1 MMRCVRAPPL
11 MLRALRKMF
20 LEILGLGAIGSPLV
34 LAWSLSEQVSVATY
48 VLVLLAFSA
57 AIVTLLIGVIFAT
70 LPIQYFRHRR
80 AFRDAVR
87 RRGELSE
94 DEREKARLRRLAPQS
109 SAYRDPRVT
118 PWWEW

>member
-1 MMRCVRAPPL
+1 
-11 MLRALRKMF
+11 MLRALRKVF
-20 LEILGLGAIGSPLV
+20 FEILGLGAIGLPLI
-34 LAWSLSEQVSVATY
+34 LAWSWSEHVSVAAY

-57 AIVTLLIGVIFAT
+57 AVVTLLIVMIFAT

-94 DEREKARLRRLAPQS
+94 EEREKAIQLRRLAPQS
-109 SAYRDPRVT
+109 SAYRDPRAI